1 MTLTVQTNRPP
12 LALDADGVARV
23 GGTRVTLDTVI
34 GAYKRGAT
42 AETIVD
48 RYSILNLED
57 VYFAIGFYL
66 AHTPEVE
73 EYLRQ
78 GEEIAAQV
86 RARIDAA
93 GFQTGL
99 RERLEARKAR
109 QQV

>member
-1 MTLTVQTNRPP
+1 MTLSIKTHRPP
-12 LALDADGVARV
+12 LALDVDGVARV

-34 GAYKRGAT
+34 CAYKRGAT

-48 RYSILNLED
+48 RYPTLNLED

-78 GEEIAAQV
+78 GEEIAKQV
-86 RARIDAA
+86 RAQIDAA
-93 GFQTGL
+93 GFQIGL
-99 RERLEARKAR
+99 RERLEA
-109 QQV
+109 QQQG